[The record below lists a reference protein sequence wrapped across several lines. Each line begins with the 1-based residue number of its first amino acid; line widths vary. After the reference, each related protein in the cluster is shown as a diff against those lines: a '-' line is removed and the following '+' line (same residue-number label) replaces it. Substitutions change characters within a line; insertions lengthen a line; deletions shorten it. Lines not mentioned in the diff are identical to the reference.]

1 VNTKYA
7 KMDPAVKRK
16 WLKALRSG
24 KYRQC
29 KRTLTDGHGSYCC
42 LGVLGR
48 VVGDMSSDEDLGS
61 MPSDGIRERVNL
73 SSAAADK
80 LSVMNDRRT
89 ASGRIMYD
97 FKKIADWI
105 EEKL

>member
-24 KYRQC
+24 KYRQHRNEL
-29 KRTLTDGHGSYCC
+29 KDGHGAYCC

-48 VVGDMSSDEDLGS
+48 VVGDMSSDGDLGS
-61 MPSDGIRERVNL
+61 MPSDGVRERVNL
-73 SSAAADK
+73 SSAAAGK

-89 ASGRIMYD
+89 ANGRIVYD